1 MIFNTG
7 ENCEE
12 LKAKYNPE
20 GSILRKAQLRMLE
33 MLVWLDKLCKEQGI
47 EYCLEGGNV
56 LGAIRHNGFIPWDDD
71 VDIIMRRGEYKKL
84 CDYLLKHP
92 HPQFKLQSHKTDKG
106 YFGSWNVL
114 RDTKSEYIKDD
125 PIHNL
130 RTFRGLQI
138 DIFPIEI
145 GYSRIISKIA
155 GNIHHWNNKYFVAK
169 HNVIAH
175 YYYLVEQ
182 KICFPVLRAISS
194 LIGDK
199 RYFTYELGHGHYPKF
214 PVASTFPVSSIQ
226 FEGFT
231 LLGPNNTSDYLTAL
245 FGNYM
250 ILPPPDKRNKHQAN
264 YRIWD

>member
-1 MIFNTG
+1 M
-7 ENCEE
+7 
-12 LKAKYNPE
+12 
-20 GSILRKAQLRMLE
+20 
-33 MLVWLDKLCKEQGI
+33 
-47 EYCLEGGNV
+47 
-56 LGAIRHNGFIPWDDD
+56 
-71 VDIIMRRGEYKKL
+71 
-84 CDYLLKHP
+84 
-92 HPQFKLQSHKTDKG
+92 
-106 YFGSWNVL
+106 L

-130 RTFRGLQI
+130 RIFRGLQI